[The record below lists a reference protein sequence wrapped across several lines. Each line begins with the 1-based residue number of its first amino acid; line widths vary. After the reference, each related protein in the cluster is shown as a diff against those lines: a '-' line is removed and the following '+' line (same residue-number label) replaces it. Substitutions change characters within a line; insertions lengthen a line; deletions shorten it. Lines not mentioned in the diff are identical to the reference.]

1 MGSRRAFLRASAIM
15 PLAAACA
22 PEVLLGQSGVVRIA
36 VPWSG
41 SELAAFRGVLA
52 GVAGSQPVE
61 VIPLGDEIET
71 AFAAGGQTAPDIVML
86 PRAGRIDDLVA
97 NGKLL
102 PVPETLWAGEY
113 PDYWRPLLTHD
124 AKLYGVPFKVADK
137 SMIWYDREAV
147 ERYRLG
153 DPESW
158 TLASWTED
166 AMGKLARTPSRLLAL
181 AGADGWVLTD
191 LFENILR
198 SENPDAYDL
207 LATARG
213 DRDWSIPGVP
223 EAFGHFGTLCG
234 DQHSFPGGVGASLT
248 RQFPDA
254 VREVFERRN
263 AVLVVAPDFAESV
276 VRRSIRRA
284 GRPDS
289 VVGIA
294 EFPRVAAGKDRPH
307 VIGGDI
313 IVLTRAAGA
322 AAQTMVAKLA
332 APRAPLAWIQEHGG
346 FLAANKLTPPAYS
359 EWLRP
364 RAAALATRGDS
375 LAFELSDRIGVVG
388 GRNGLWRI
396 LTEFLVAVGDGG
408 PTPVALATDRAIAD
422 LNKLE
427 RQR

>member
-1 MGSRRAFLRASAIM
+1 M

-22 PEVLLGQSGVVRIA
+22 PEVLLGRSGVVRIA

-41 SELAAFRGVLA
+41 SELAAFRSVLTH
-52 GVAGSQPVE
+52 VADSQAVE

-71 AFAAGGQTAPDIVML
+71 AFSAGGQTAPDIVLL
-86 PRAGRIDDLVA
+86 PRAGRIDDLVER
-97 NGKLL
+97 GKLQS
-102 PVPETLWAGEY
+102 VSETLWAGEY
-113 PDYWRPLLTHD
+113 PDYWRALLTHD
-124 AKLYGVPFKVADK
+124 AKSYGVPFKVADK
-137 SMIWYDREAV
+137 SLVWYDREAV
-147 ERYRLG
+147 TQYQLG
-153 DPESW
+153 DPKSW
-158 TLASWTED
+158 TFEYWIDE
-166 AMGKLARTPSRLLAL
+166 AMDTLARTPRRLLAL

-198 SENPDAYDL
+198 SENPGAYDQ
-207 LATARG
+207 LASADRG
-213 DRDWSIPGVP
+213 ERDWGMPGVP
-223 EAFGHFGTLCG
+223 EAFEHFGTLCG

-263 AVLVVAPDFAESV
+263 AVLVVAPDFAESI
-276 VRRSIRRA
+276 VRRSLRRA

-294 EFPRVAAGKDRPH
+294 EFPRVALGKSRPH
-307 VIGGDI
+307 IIGGDL
-313 IVLTRAAGA
+313 IVLTRAASP
-322 AAQTMVAKLA
+322 AAQTMVARLA
-332 APRAPLAWIQEHGG
+332 APRAPLPWIEEHGG
-346 FLAANKLTPPAYS
+346 FLAANKLTPQLYS
-359 EWLRP
+359 EWLKP
-364 RAAALATRGDS
+364 RAEALATRAASADPAER

-408 PTPVALATDRAIAD
+408 PTPVAIATDKAIAA